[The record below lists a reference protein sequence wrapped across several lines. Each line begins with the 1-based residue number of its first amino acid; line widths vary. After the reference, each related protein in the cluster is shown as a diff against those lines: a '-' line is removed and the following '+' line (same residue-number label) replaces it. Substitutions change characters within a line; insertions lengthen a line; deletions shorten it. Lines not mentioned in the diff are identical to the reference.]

1 MLGCVEDQWP
11 RLYQVFLSILT
22 VIFFNNQTHA
32 AYSPAMSVFHYGMFE
47 VKLMNN
53 IYIAIFFHPAL
64 GKGWLFSFI
73 FSIHRFW
80 LVIQSALRGVIRLLY
95 THCFCLFGIFHPFY
109 WNHHFGIQSDE
120 ICTLL
125 TKRIAYTFKWSYGI
139 LDTGQFYWMLDSV
152 HDTCESKTWV
162 PNVCPKIHPACGPL
176 QNMQASSALE
186 HCVSVIIIMHP
197 SPLNTAFS
205 FSCTWPWLRAAN
217 TFAFLW
223 INMQMDI
230 LQTSTRGI
238 AYVRRTANRHY
249 IVEVIHRQKPPSFNM
264 PVQVSPISSLPSTN
278 HIVYFF
284 LCLKLMSFW
293 SIETIKNTHN
303 LWWTNKEPSTCPL
316 DRVQTQLS
324 KNWKGWKITIYK

>member
-1 MLGCVEDQWP
+1 MLGCVEDQCP

-32 AYSPAMSVFHYGMFE
+32 AYTPAMSVFHYGMFE

-53 IYIAIFFHPAL
+53 IYIAVFFHPAL
-64 GKGWLFSFI
+64 GKDWLFSFI

-80 LVIQSALRGVIRLLY
+80 LVIQSALRGVIRLFY

-139 LDTGQFYWMLDSV
+139 LDTGQIYWMLDSV

-176 QNMQASSALE
+176 QNMQASSAI
-186 HCVSVIIIMHP
+186 VIMPP

-205 FSCTWPWLRAAN
+205 FSCTWSWLRAAN

-223 INMQMDI
+223 ININGHITDI
-230 LQTSTRGI
+230 YTRYRI
-238 AYVRRTANRHY
+238 CTEDSQPALYCESDPSSKTTQFQYACPSF
-249 IVEVIHRQKPPSFNM
+249 PPSQAYHLLTILYIFFVFEAHVILINR
-264 PVQVSPISSLPSTN
+264 N
-278 HIVYFF
+278 H
-284 LCLKLMSFW
+284 
-293 SIETIKNTHN
+293 
-303 LWWTNKEPSTCPL
+303 
-316 DRVQTQLS
+316 
-324 KNWKGWKITIYK
+324 